1 MAVVPTPGPKGP
13 RRSLHFVPG
22 GNARMFEK
30 ALTLNADTL
39 ILDLEDSVTPENK
52 ESARRAVCDWVE
64 QADFGAKECLVRI
77 NPQDSPWGRDDV
89 EEIAGAHPDGLVL
102 PKVSSRASVDAVDR
116 VVSSIEERN
125 NVQPGATSLVLIGT
139 ELPEAVF
146 CLADMAGNERV
157 DGLTWGAE
165 DLAGELGARAKRN
178 AEGVYLDVFRF
189 VRSSCLLAAA
199 ANQVHPID
207 TVFVEIT
214 EKAAL
219 AEECSE
225 AASMGFMGKLTIHP
239 TQIDVVNGAFTP
251 SEKEIAAARELLLAF
266 AEAQSEG
273 KMAFSFNGQMV
284 DVPHLKRARKVLA
297 IAEQI
302 DVQLKS

>member
-22 GNARMFEK
+22 DNARMFEK

-52 ESARRAVCDWVE
+52 EAARRVVCDWIE

-77 NPQDSPWGRDDV
+77 NPQDSPWGRDDA
-89 EEIAGAHPDGLVL
+89 EAIASVHPDGLVL
-102 PKVSSRASVDAVDR
+102 PKVSSRANVDAVDQ

-125 NVQPGATSLVLIGT
+125 DVQPGATSLVLIGT

-146 CLADMAGNERV
+146 CLADMAGNDRV

-189 VRSSCLLAAA
+189 VRSSCLLAAV

-214 EKAAL
+214 EQAAL
-219 AEECSE
+219 EKECAE
-225 AASMGFMGKLTIHP
+225 AASMGFVGKLTIHP
-239 TQIDVVNGAFTP
+239 TQIEVVNRAFTP
-251 SEKEIAAARELLLAF
+251 SEGEIAEARELLLAF
-266 AEAQSEG
+266 AEAQAAG
-273 KMAFSFNGQMV
+273 KMAFSFKGQMV

-302 DVQLKS
+302 GVQLES

>member
-1 MAVVPTPGPKGP
+1 
-13 RRSLHFVPG
+13 
-22 GNARMFEK
+22 MFEK

-39 ILDLEDSVTPENK
+39 ILDLEDSVTLENK
-52 ESARRAVCDWVE
+52 EAARRAVCDWVE

-77 NPQDSPWGRDDV
+77 NPQDSPWGKDDA
-89 EEIAGAHPDGLVL
+89 EAIAAARPDGLVL
-102 PKVSSRASVDAVDR
+102 PKVSSRASVDAVDQL
-116 VVSSIEERN
+116 VSAIEEQN

-146 CLADMAGNERV
+146 CLADMAGNGRV

-214 EKAAL
+214 KQGAL
-219 AEECSE
+219 VEECAE
-225 AASMGFMGKLTIHP
+225 AAAMGFMGKLTIHP
-239 TQIDVVNGAFTP
+239 TQVDVVNRAFTP
-251 SEKEIAAARELLLAF
+251 SEGEVAAARELLLAF
-266 AEAQSEG
+266 AEAQTEG

-302 DVQLKS
+302 NVQLRS

>member
-1 MAVVPTPGPKGP
+1 MAVVPTSGPKGP

-52 ESARRAVCDWVE
+52 EAARRAVCDWIE

-77 NPQDSPWGRDDV
+77 NPQDSPWGRDDA
-89 EEIAGAHPDGLVL
+89 EAIAAARPDGLVL
-102 PKVSSRASVDAVDR
+102 PKVSSRASVDAVDQLI
-116 VVSSIEERN
+116 SAIEEQN
-125 NVQPGATSLVLIGT
+125 NVQPGAISLVLIGT

-146 CLADMAGNERV
+146 CLADMAGNGRV

-189 VRSSCLLAAA
+189 VRSSCLLAAV

-214 EKAAL
+214 EQAAL
-219 AEECSE
+219 AKECAE
-225 AASMGFMGKLTIHP
+225 AAAMGFMGKLTIHP
-239 TQIDVVNGAFTP
+239 TQVDVVNRAFTP
-251 SEKEIAAARELLLAF
+251 SEREVAAARELLMAF
-266 AEAQSEG
+266 VEAQSEG

-284 DVPHLKRARKVLA
+284 DVPHLKSARKVLA

-302 DVQLKS
+302 DVQLRS